1 MLYYLVCII
10 ISNRVIGKLNSILQ
24 ALGPYNNQR
33 RSQLGRLSK
42 QDCNGMCVA
51 LQHETLTR
59 DGTEKWRKTPTFATW
74 IGFSIDGPLNS
85 VIRILNLQLV
95 QIKSK
100 IKELKRVYTFLF
112 LFFHIIWTCIFSY
125 CFSYCNNTRNWIF

>member
-1 MLYYLVCII
+1 MVETVEPKAVCGIRLEAAITVKCISVHGSRHLFLPFNTIVHMTCNSQSQLYITLYYQMLYEFVCII

-42 QDCNGMCVA
+42 QDCNGMYVA

-59 DGTEKWRKTPTFATW
+59 DGTEK
-74 IGFSIDGPLNS
+74 
-85 VIRILNLQLV
+85 
-95 QIKSK
+95 
-100 IKELKRVYTFLF
+100 
-112 LFFHIIWTCIFSY
+112 
-125 CFSYCNNTRNWIF
+125 